1 MRRPGTDGSTVWI
14 SSKYSYTVL
23 CCTVPGLRVGE
34 SSTVRAYYSTVQHYP
49 TPYEPALL
57 VHPRA
62 LWTLW
67 PSISIA
73 RTCGSALHLPPR
85 SAVRRQSQRSSAAR
99 EITQTHR
106 HTDTGSPD
114 LPEQHRSKAI
124 MGQRKGVMARRRSCF
139 RSGVMH
145 VCKLVR
151 GIGHGLGSGLD
162 FCARLLGWGTA
173 DGTR

>member
-1 MRRPGTDGSTVWI
+1 MRRSGTDGSTVWI

-34 SSTVRAYYSTVQHYP
+34 SSTVRAYYSTALS
-49 TPYEPALL
+49 TPL
-57 VHPRA
+57 
-62 LWTLW
+62 
-67 PSISIA
+67 
-73 RTCGSALHLPPR
+73 RTCLTGPPAGSVDPVAQYIDSPYLWKRPAPAPPECSTPSKSTKLCGKR
-85 SAVRRQSQRSSAAR
+85 DHTD
-99 EITQTHR
+99 TQTHR
-106 HTDTGSPD
+106 HRQPRPAGAA
-114 LPEQHRSKAI
+114 PEQGNAI